1 MQEFKTMKEFD
12 VNIINGKRQ
21 YVMFDFLGLHPDI
34 WYWENVI
41 SAPNELVQFI
51 NDLDL
56 NEKSHSIIP
65 PWTTWSA
72 SDDENV
78 IYGAVKTIIQKTNR
92 ESTGDNKLDQRSL
105 YIINSL
111 KMAIEMCYSK
121 YIEGHN
127 LDKTKYNL
135 DQKILSIKKWNEGQN
150 MGPHF
155 DGQDGHT
162 DLAFSMITYLND
174 DYEGGEIHFKNQNVT
189 IKPSAGSLIMFPSQE
204 PFIHEVLPIKKG
216 IRYMMPTSVLTLP

>member
-12 VNIINGKRQ
+12 VNIINGKKQ

-65 PWTTWSA
+65 PWNTWSA

-174 DYEGGEIHFKNQNVT
+174 DYEGGEFVMWDDTKIELN
-189 IKPSAGSLIMFPSQE
+189 AGDLLMFPSNFLY
-204 PFIHEVLPIKKG
+204 PHVVNEVTKG
-216 IRYMMPTSVLTLP
+216 TRYSYVSWVW

>member
-1 MQEFKTMKEFD
+1 
-12 VNIINGKRQ
+12 
-21 YVMFDFLGLHPDI
+21 
-34 WYWENVI
+34 
-41 SAPNELVQFI
+41 
-51 NDLDL
+51 
-56 NEKSHSIIP
+56 
-65 PWTTWSA
+65 
-72 SDDENV
+72 
-78 IYGAVKTIIQKTNR
+78 
-92 ESTGDNKLDQRSL
+92 
-105 YIINSL
+105 
-111 KMAIEMCYSK
+111 
-121 YIEGHN
+121 
-127 LDKTKYNL
+127 
-135 DQKILSIKKWNEGQN
+135 